1 MNQIEKNVRGAFWAA
16 YFNTA
21 TNNVQAILK
30 FAGKDIPIETLSSQE
45 VNLNDDESSEE
56 DTKERKWAT
65 KTCPAMQTLKKAG
78 KEANPSEQL
87 RVMKTLSKSLPFM
100 KSIST
105 RVQNGVRKNGKVEK
119 AGEEMSPQKY
129 AEILSGYV
137 DYLYELRNYFTH
149 YKHAPASKG
158 KMQSEYLG
166 IIFDANVGTTKERFY
181 SEDKLTK
188 DDKRFNNYRM
198 HKGLENALDEKGKV
212 MVDEKGRPKKKAK
225 LNKDFRFYLWEPDPT
240 TPKGETNPYRELTAQ
255 GLAFFLCL
263 FLEKKSANM
272 LLDSIGVE
280 QGAKSL
286 IEGFGFENISEDDRT
301 LLKRVFTITCASLP
315 RTRLESENL
324 ASKQALGLDI
334 LSYLHKCPADLFK
347 LLSPQ
352 DQHKFRTI
360 SDEQGTE
367 TLLKRFDDRFPY
379 LALNAMDRLECF
391 DSLRFCIDMGNFYFR
406 CHTRV
411 QIDGSR
417 LENRRLKKKL
427 TCYTR
432 RQDAIKYYQTER
444 VAENT
449 LYQTDNLAPA
459 PKAYRTDMLPQY
471 DIGRGAKKEKRIG
484 IALKSLGG
492 ARPMFSQPTL
502 DPAGQIKPKTYKP
515 DAWLSMYEL
524 APALFLST
532 HGKGHDVEKRIEDYI
547 RAWKGFVDWMSN
559 ATMDQL
565 KALRWN
571 PGKEKRDGFE
581 SRFESQF
588 GLSVNDIPDEFRY
601 YLLNG
606 KIKPIYLQS
615 QDAEN
620 AVPLSTDEAAEIWLV
635 NECDYTRSLIRRF
648 NNEQNY
654 DFKLGKGK
662 QRRFTSGYV
671 AGWLVRDFMRFQ
683 KASGNPQD
691 RFGKLKSSP
700 DFVALQSS
708 LALFNSR
715 KDDLKNILKS
725 ARLINNKSGNHP
737 FLEDALS
744 RSGALSSI
752 EGFFKAYLDARL
764 EWLRC
769 ADGPEAYQLRK
780 LYERGE
786 KKAKAAKGAPPANVY
801 LAEIAAKFKDDSVC
815 LPRGLFDD
823 LIRATLK
830 ERYPEQYSKDV
841 PDGQRSNFTW
851 LMQKKLEWSGD
862 CPQWFYREL
871 KQSETAEDFKKLFAL
886 LGTTNV
892 RYDAEGKKKLEE
904 ILEITYST
912 RLRELED
919 SLRHDNEFKRL
930 PFREK
935 QEYIDKRMDEDDQMY
950 RRKINGLRDTWKSI
964 RMSSV
969 QDVVL
974 LDAVWQLLGLPEK
987 SLRLCDVKP
996 EYDLQAQREQRGET
1010 FDGSMSNDAILNKTH
1025 ELENNVVLPKGL
1037 GTVKLKGKM
1046 KLKNYG
1052 NFYRMLSDP
1061 KLGSFL
1067 SLYKQFGFDTV
1078 DYSYLDLQE
1087 FEYYDRVLRP
1097 KVFEMVHQLEAAV
1110 LEKYPDLPM
1119 KDNKYVDF
1127 WSIADKANAGNIFTQ
1142 LLLTSIRN
1150 AVSHQYYPEF
1160 CVPSNWKKQ
1169 EDIDTY
1175 SPLFKDQL
1183 LSVKNEFLKRRQ
1195 KTSEEKP
1202 ALLAET
1208 IYDYALSLFNNAIA
1222 FVEQQA

>member
-1 MNQIEKNVRGAFWAA
+1 MSRLIFLIRRDRMTVRIFMGILFEKLLEKFPAPGLEHLYGLEVERVCFYRADRKI
-16 YFNTA
+16 TA
-21 TNNVQAILK
+21 ELSGESVLSFADYQAIR
-30 FAGKDIPIETLSSQE
+30 DWMSQ
-45 VNLNDDESSEE
+45 
-56 DTKERKWAT
+56 A
-65 KTCPAMQTLKKAG
+65 CG
-78 KEANPSEQL
+78 
-87 RVMKTLSKSLPFM
+87 
-100 KSIST
+100 
-105 RVQNGVRKNGKVEK
+105 
-119 AGEEMSPQKY
+119 
-129 AEILSGYV
+129 
-137 DYLYELRNYFTH
+137 
-149 YKHAPASKG
+149 
-158 KMQSEYLG
+158 
-166 IIFDANVGTTKERFY
+166 
-181 SEDKLTK
+181 
-188 DDKRFNNYRM
+188 
-198 HKGLENALDEKGKV
+198 
-212 MVDEKGRPKKKAK
+212 
-225 LNKDFRFYLWEPDPT
+225 
-240 TPKGETNPYRELTAQ
+240 
-255 GLAFFLCL
+255 
-263 FLEKKSANM
+263 
-272 LLDSIGVE
+272 
-280 QGAKSL
+280 
-286 IEGFGFENISEDDRT
+286 
-301 LLKRVFTITCASLP
+301 
-315 RTRLESENL
+315 
-324 ASKQALGLDI
+324 
-334 LSYLHKCPADLFK
+334 CPADL
-347 LLSPQ
+347 S
-352 DQHKFRTI
+352 FR
-360 SDEQGTE
+360 
-367 TLLKRFDDRFPY
+367 
-379 LALNAMDRLECF
+379 
-391 DSLRFCIDMGNFYFR
+391 
-406 CHTRV
+406 
-411 QIDGSR
+411 
-417 LENRRLKKKL
+417 
-427 TCYTR
+427 
-432 RQDAIKYYQTER
+432 
-444 VAENT
+444 
-449 LYQTDNLAPA
+449 
-459 PKAYRTDMLPQY
+459 
-471 DIGRGAKKEKRIG
+471 AKNC
-484 IALKSLGG
+484 S
-492 ARPMFSQPTL
+492 
-502 DPAGQIKPKTYKP
+502 
-515 DAWLSMYEL
+515 LSMNEL
-524 APALFLST
+524 DKYLEEQERQKQLREETKAKGVKV
-532 HGKGHDVEKRIEDYI
+532 GK
-547 RAWKGFVDWMSN
+547 S
-559 ATMDQL
+559 
-565 KALRWN
+565 
-571 PGKEKRDGFE
+571 
-581 SRFESQF
+581 
-588 GLSVNDIPDEFRY
+588 
-601 YLLNG
+601 
-606 KIKPIYLQS
+606 
-615 QDAEN
+615 
-620 AVPLSTDEAAEIWLV
+620 
-635 NECDYTRSLIRRF
+635 
-648 NNEQNY
+648 
-654 DFKLGKGK
+654 
-662 QRRFTSGYV
+662 YV

-683 KASGNPQD
+683 KANGNPQD

-786 KKAKAAKGAPPANVY
+786 KKAKAAPPANVY

-996 EYDLQAQREQRGET
+996 EYDLQAQREQRSET
-1010 FDGSMSNDAILNKTH
+1010 LDGSMSNDAILNKTH

-1110 LEKYPDLPM
+1110 LEKYPDLD
-1119 KDNKYVDF
+1119 KGTHVEFKK
-1127 WSIADKANAGNIFTQ
+1127 IAIAACQQNE
-1142 LLLTSIRN
+1142 LLATLLIMIRN
-1150 AVSHQYYPEF
+1150 SVSHQYYPEF
-1160 CVPSNWKKQ
+1160 
-1169 EDIDTY
+1169 
-1175 SPLFKDQL
+1175 SPRPDYTPEEKERLAPL
-1183 LSVKNEFLKRRQ
+1183 LNDELANVKRKFLKRRENS
-1195 KTSEEKP
+1195 SEEKP